1 MGVNA
6 DVRQMN
12 SREYRCYSADV
23 GVIVG
28 ANADV
33 DVIVGANF
41 LMLMWVWV
49 PSTHSRHLH
58 SLEIDVD
65 Q

>member
-1 MGVNA
+1 
-6 DVRQMN
+6 MN